1 MPMNLTVPKIEVIND
16 KPVQTIAP
24 NGTAGRVGVIADLGD
39 MGVNTEATVEEKINA
54 LSRYNVIAGDS
65 YRVIQ
70 SVLPIQTNVD
80 TDDYK
85 SLEMFFKQNRDSD
98 GVTFMTIAP
107 LPYYK
112 KSNNNVVQITDKS
125 EQFGYALDHLENE
138 DFDMLVVLTP
148 LPYEVSLSVN
158 NTVINKDN
166 IVLGTYNEQQQKF
179 IGTDGVEVT
188 GATEKY
194 YCDYT
199 TDKVYKFSSNAYT
212 EESNA
217 TFYNDEII
225 LELKSWLNARFKN
238 KSGIGCSFALE
249 ESDDL
254 AKRIDTRM
262 EVLLGQRGIYNVTV
276 QRINGWTLNQ
286 SVAYISGVIA
296 GRKLNKSLTNK
307 VIRGISS
314 IENELQFNG
323 ENQDGHR
330 YMNAGVT
337 VLRAFNR
344 RNGEFGVLRSTCPS
358 GYDLAI
364 ERSADYMTR
373 QFQLNDYLG
382 ESSNV
387 ITLDAIAGEINSRMF
402 TFINTLNLCNDIEA
416 SILKIDHHTV
426 QIDLKYIFDGII
438 DYIKVYINIEELDE

>member
-39 MGVNTEATVEEKINA
+39 MGVNSESGDEKKISA

-65 YRVIQ
+65 FRVIQ
-70 SVLPIQTNVD
+70 SVLPVQTNVD

-112 KSNNNVVQITDKS
+112 KSGNTVTLITDAS
-125 EQFGYALDHLENE
+125 ERFGYALDNLENE
-138 DFDMLVVLTP
+138 DFDILVILTP
-148 LPYEVSLSVN
+148 LPYEFSLSVN
-158 NTVINKDN
+158 NTTIDN
-166 IVLGTYNEQQQKF
+166 NNVVLGTYNEQQEKF
-179 IGTDGVEVT
+179 IGTDGVQVT
-188 GATEKY
+188 GEANKH
-194 YCDYT
+194 YCDYLT
-199 TDKVYKFSSNAYT
+199 NKVYTYASDSYT
-212 EESNA
+212 IESNA
-217 TFYNDEII
+217 TFYKDEII
-225 LELKSWLNARFKN
+225 LELQSWLNARFKN

-254 AKRIDTRM
+254 ARRVDTRM

-307 VIRGISS
+307 VIKGISS
-314 IENELQFNG
+314 IENELQFSG
-323 ENQDGHR
+323 KNQDGYR

-387 ITLDAIAGEINSRMF
+387 VTLDAIAGEINSRMY

-416 SILKIDHHTV
+416 SILKLDHHTV

>member
-24 NGTAGRVGVIADLGD
+24 NGIAGRVGVIADLGNMNVTTSSEIAD
-39 MGVNTEATVEEKINA
+39 LN
-54 LSRYNVIAGDS
+54 RFNVIAGDS
-65 YRVIQ
+65 YRAIQ
-70 SVLPIQTNVD
+70 SVLPEQTDVN

-85 SLEMFFKQNRDSD
+85 AIEMFFKQNSDSD
-98 GVTFMTIAP
+98 GVTFITIAP
-107 LPYYK
+107 LPYFK
-112 KSNNNVVQITDKS
+112 KQGSSIVEITDDS
-125 EQFGYALDHLENE
+125 EKFGFALDNLENE
-138 DFDMLVVLTP
+138 DFDMLVILKP
-148 LPYEVSLSVN
+148 LPYECSLIVS
-158 NTVINKDN
+158 
-166 IVLGTYNEQQQKF
+166 
-179 IGTDGVEVT
+179 GTDKTNNMVIGKFENNKFYDTAGVEIT
-188 GATEKY
+188 AEAGKY
-194 YCDYT
+194 YCDYLT
-199 TDKVYKFSSNAYT
+199 NKIYNYSSNSFSEVAD
-212 EESNA
+212 A
-217 TFYNDEII
+217 TFYKDEII
-225 LELKSWLNARFKN
+225 LELQSWLNARFKN

-254 AKRIDTRM
+254 ARRVDTRM

-307 VIRGISS
+307 VIKGIYS
-314 IENELQFNG
+314 IENELQFSG

-387 ITLDAIAGEINSRMF
+387 ITLDAIAGEINSRMY

-416 SILKIDHHTV
+416 SILKLDHHTV

>member
-39 MGVNTEATVEEKINA
+39 MGITAQSSIEDLNKF
-54 LSRYNVIAGDS
+54 NVIAGDS

-70 SVLPIQTNVD
+70 AVLPKETDVD
-80 TDDYK
+80 SEDYK

-112 KSNNNVVQITDKS
+112 KNGNSVVAISDMS
-125 EQFGYALDHLENE
+125 ERFGFALDHLENE
-138 DFDMLVVLTP
+138 DFDILVILTP

-158 NTVINKDN
+158 NELIANDN
-166 IVLGTYNEQQQKF
+166 IILGKFNTETEF
-179 IGTDGVEVT
+179 IGTDGVAVT
-188 GATEKY
+188 GEANKY
-194 YCDYT
+194 YCDYAT
-199 TDKVYKFSSNAYT
+199 NKVYEFKNSKFVEKSG
-212 EESNA
+212 A

-225 LELKSWLNARFKN
+225 LELQSWLNARFKN

-254 AKRIDTRM
+254 ARRVDTRM

-276 QRINGWTLNQ
+276 QRINGWSLNQ

-314 IENELQFNG
+314 IENELQFSG

>member
-39 MGVNTEATVEEKINA
+39 MGVNDEASTEAKISA
-54 LSRYNVIAGDS
+54 LSRYNVIAGDT
-65 YRVIQ
+65 YRAIQ
-70 SVLPIQTNVD
+70 SVLPTQTNVD
-80 TDDYK
+80 KEDYK
-85 SLEMFFKQNRDSD
+85 ALEMFFKQNKDSD

-107 LPYYK
+107 IPYYK
-112 KSNNNVVQITDKS
+112 KSGNNVVAITDES
-125 EQFGYALDHLENE
+125 EKFGFALDNLENE
-138 DFDMLVVLTP
+138 DFDILVVLTP
-148 LPYEVSLSVN
+148 LPYECSLSVN
-158 NTVINKDN
+158 NTDETNK
-166 IVLGTYNEQQQKF
+166 IVLGKLENNVFK
-179 IGTDGVEVT
+179 GTDGTEIT
-188 GATEKY
+188 GEANKY
-194 YCDYT
+194 YCDYST
-199 TDKVYKFSSNAYT
+199 GKVYKWSSNTFT
-212 EESNA
+212 EETEA
-217 TFYNDEII
+217 TFYKDEII
-225 LELKSWLNARFKN
+225 LELQSWLNARFKN
-238 KSGIGCSFALE
+238 KSGIGCSFALN

-254 AKRIDTRM
+254 AQRVDTRM

-307 VIRGISS
+307 IIRGISS
-314 IENELQFNG
+314 IENELQFSG
-323 ENQDGHR
+323 ETQDGYR

-387 ITLDAIAGEINSRMF
+387 VTLDAIAGEINSRMF

-416 SILKIDHHTV
+416 SILKLDHHTV

>member
-39 MGVNTEATVEEKINA
+39 MGVNAETTDVDKINA

-65 YRVIQ
+65 YRIIQ
-70 SVLPIQTNVD
+70 SVLPVQTNVD
-80 TDDYK
+80 SDDYK
-85 SLEMFFKQNRDSD
+85 SLEMFFKQNKDSD

-112 KSNNNVVQITDKS
+112 KSGTTVAPINDAS
-125 EQFGYALDHLENE
+125 ERFGYALDNLENE
-138 DFDMLVVLTP
+138 DFDILVVLKP

-158 NTVINKDN
+158 NESIANDN
-166 IVLGTYNEQQQKF
+166 IVLGTYDEQQHKF
-179 IGTDGVEVT
+179 IGTDGVQVT
-188 GATEKY
+188 GEANKY
-194 YCDYT
+194 YCDYLT
-199 TDKVYKFSSNAYT
+199 NKVYKYASNSFS
-212 EESNA
+212 EQENA
-217 TFYNDEII
+217 TFYKDEII
-225 LELKSWLNARFKN
+225 LELQSWLNARFKS

-254 AKRIDTRM
+254 AQRVDTRM

-314 IENELQFNG
+314 IENELQFSG
-323 ENQDGHR
+323 ETQDGYR
-330 YMNAGVT
+330 YMNTGVT

>member
-24 NGTAGRVGVIADLGD
+24 NGIAGRVGVIADLGNMNVTTSSEIAD
-39 MGVNTEATVEEKINA
+39 LN
-54 LSRYNVIAGDS
+54 RFNVIAGDS
-65 YRVIQ
+65 YRAIQ
-70 SVLPIQTNVD
+70 SVLPEQTDVN

-85 SLEMFFKQNRDSD
+85 AIEMFFKQNSDSD
-98 GVTFMTIAP
+98 GVTFITIAP
-107 LPYYK
+107 LPYFK
-112 KSNNNVVQITDKS
+112 KQGSSIVEITDNS
-125 EQFGYALDHLENE
+125 EKFGFALDNLENE
-138 DFDMLVVLTP
+138 DFDMLVILKP
-148 LPYEVSLSVN
+148 LPYECSLIVS
-158 NTVINKDN
+158 
-166 IVLGTYNEQQQKF
+166 
-179 IGTDGVEVT
+179 GTDKTNSMVIGKFENNKFYDTAGVEVT
-188 GATEKY
+188 AEAGKY
-194 YCDYT
+194 YCDYLT
-199 TDKVYKFSSNAYT
+199 NKVYSYASNSFSEVAD
-212 EESNA
+212 A
-217 TFYNDEII
+217 TFYKDEII
-225 LELKSWLNARFKN
+225 LELQSWLNARFKN
-238 KSGIGCSFALE
+238 KSGIGCSFALQ

-254 AKRIDTRM
+254 ARRVDTRM

-296 GRKLNKSLTNK
+296 GRRLNKSLTNK
-307 VIRGISS
+307 IIKGIYS
-314 IENELQFNG
+314 IENELQFSG
-323 ENQDGHR
+323 ETQDGHR

-387 ITLDAIAGEINSRMF
+387 ITLDAIAGEINSRMY

-416 SILKIDHHTV
+416 SILKLDHHTV

>member
-24 NGTAGRVGVIADLGD
+24 NGIAGRVGVIADLGNMNVTTSSEIAD
-39 MGVNTEATVEEKINA
+39 LN
-54 LSRYNVIAGDS
+54 RFNVIAGDS
-65 YRVIQ
+65 YRAIQ
-70 SVLPIQTNVD
+70 SVLPEQTDVN

-85 SLEMFFKQNRDSD
+85 AIEMFFKQNSDSD
-98 GVTFMTIAP
+98 GVTFITIAP
-107 LPYYK
+107 LPYFK
-112 KSNNNVVQITDKS
+112 KQGSSIVEITDDS
-125 EQFGYALDHLENE
+125 EKFGFALDNLENE
-138 DFDMLVVLTP
+138 DFDMLVILKP
-148 LPYEVSLSVN
+148 LPYECSLIVS
-158 NTVINKDN
+158 
-166 IVLGTYNEQQQKF
+166 
-179 IGTDGVEVT
+179 GTDKTNNMVIGKFENNKFYDTAGVEIT
-188 GATEKY
+188 AEAGKY
-194 YCDYT
+194 YCDYLT
-199 TDKVYKFSSNAYT
+199 NKIYSYSSSSFSEVAD
-212 EESNA
+212 A
-217 TFYNDEII
+217 TFYKDEII
-225 LELKSWLNARFKN
+225 LELQSWLNARFKN
-238 KSGIGCSFALE
+238 KSGIGCSFALQ

-254 AKRIDTRM
+254 ARRVDTRM

-286 SVAYISGVIA
+286 SVAYISGIIA

-307 VIRGISS
+307 VIKGIYS
-314 IENELQFNG
+314 IENELQFSG

-387 ITLDAIAGEINSRMF
+387 ITLDAIAGEINSRMY

-416 SILKIDHHTV
+416 SILKLDHHTV

>member
-24 NGTAGRVGVIADLGD
+24 NGIAGRVGVIADLGNMNVTTSSEIAD
-39 MGVNTEATVEEKINA
+39 LN
-54 LSRYNVIAGDS
+54 RFNVIAGDS
-65 YRVIQ
+65 YRAIQ
-70 SVLPIQTNVD
+70 SVLPEQTDVN

-85 SLEMFFKQNRDSD
+85 AIEMFFKQNSDSD
-98 GVTFMTIAP
+98 GVTFITIAP
-107 LPYYK
+107 LPYFK
-112 KSNNNVVQITDKS
+112 KQGSSIVEITDDS
-125 EQFGYALDHLENE
+125 EKFGFALDNLENE
-138 DFDMLVVLTP
+138 DFDMLVILKP
-148 LPYEVSLSVN
+148 LPYECSLIVS
-158 NTVINKDN
+158 
-166 IVLGTYNEQQQKF
+166 
-179 IGTDGVEVT
+179 GTDKTNNMVIGKFENNKFYDTAGVEIT
-188 GATEKY
+188 AEAGKY
-194 YCDYT
+194 YCDYLT
-199 TDKVYKFSSNAYT
+199 NKIYNYSSNSFSEVAD
-212 EESNA
+212 A
-217 TFYNDEII
+217 TFYKDEII
-225 LELKSWLNARFKN
+225 LELQSWLNARFKN

-254 AKRIDTRM
+254 ARRVDTRM

-307 VIRGISS
+307 VIKGIYS
-314 IENELQFNG
+314 IENELQFSG

-387 ITLDAIAGEINSRMF
+387 ITLDAIAGEINSRMY

-416 SILKIDHHTV
+416 SILKLV
-426 QIDLKYIFDGII
+426 FL
-438 DYIKVYINIEELDE
+438 

>member
-39 MGVNTEATVEEKINA
+39 MGITAQSSIEDLNKF
-54 LSRYNVIAGDS
+54 NVIAGDS

-70 SVLPIQTNVD
+70 AVLPKETDVD
-80 TDDYK
+80 SDDYK

-112 KSNNNVVQITDKS
+112 KNGNSVVAISDMS
-125 EQFGYALDHLENE
+125 ERFGFALDHLENE
-138 DFDMLVVLTP
+138 DFDILVILTP
-148 LPYEVSLSVN
+148 LPYEISLSVN
-158 NTVINKDN
+158 NELIANDN
-166 IVLGTYNEQQQKF
+166 IILGKFNTETEF
-179 IGTDGVEVT
+179 IGTDGVAVT
-188 GATEKY
+188 GEANKY

-199 TDKVYKFSSNAYT
+199 TNKVYEFKNSKFVEKSS
-212 EESNA
+212 A

-225 LELKSWLNARFKN
+225 LELQSWLNARFKN

-254 AKRIDTRM
+254 ARRVDTRM

-276 QRINGWTLNQ
+276 QRINGWSLNQ

-314 IENELQFNG
+314 IENELQFSG